1 MESSVLM
8 NRITIEKGKAI
19 IPSTLSP
26 EATTFL
32 AEFMRCILLC
42 NSIVVDNDKYKCDS
56 PDELCLVHYCKE
68 LGGELLDKK
77 GLSVEI
83 NINGVNETWQVEKTL
98 EFSSE
103 RKRMSVLA
111 YSEELG
117 RSVLYS
123 KGADDMILSRSVKS
137 GTLENV
143 DMEKN
148 FVDMTACLR
157 EYADTGYVIE

>member
-1 MESSVLM
+1 MESSILM
-8 NRITIEKGKAI
+8 NRITIENNKVNF
-19 IPSTLSP
+19 PPMFSP
-26 EATTFL
+26 EASSFF

-42 NSIVVDNDKYKCDS
+42 NSIVVDNGKFKCDS

-68 LGGELLDKK
+68 LGGVLLDKK
-77 GLSVEI
+77 GLSVQIE
-83 NINGVNETWQVEKTL
+83 INGVAETWKVEKTL

-111 YSEELG
+111 YSDNLA
-117 RSVLYS
+117 RYVLYS

-148 FVDMTACLR
+148 FVDITACLR
-157 EYADTGYVIE
+157 EYADTG